1 MGIAVDGLLMSFLMY
16 ILLVEVATMG
26 ETFSLSA
33 GFLSCCTAARE
44 VIYEPCS
51 VKKGFNSLPND
62 LNIKRPYGRR
72 LWKILWEKK
81 KTLVNSIFFFSHSV
95 FYSIKERNH
104 HFTNTEF
111 EFCKCFQF
119 GKKKTIL

>member
-33 GFLSCCTAARE
+33 GFLSCCTAARK

-51 VKKGFNSLPND
+51 VKRGFNYLPND

-81 KTLVNSIFFFSHSV
+81 KMLVNGIFSFPTVFSILSKREIIILPILNLCSV
-95 FYSIKERNH
+95 NAFNLA
-104 HFTNTEF
+104 
-111 EFCKCFQF
+111 
-119 GKKKTIL
+119 KKTIL